1 LREET
6 CSRCKRM
13 SDLRDC
19 MIVEGKIVC
28 VECHAF
34 DEYGVVL

>member
-1 LREET
+1 MKQEK

-13 SDLRDC
+13 FDLQDL
-19 MIVEGKIVC
+19 MNIEDKVVC

-34 DEYGVVL
+34 DEYGVIL